1 MTWPSFL
8 LPKTAPLLSVSECL
22 GGGAAPRDHL
32 GGLVWGGGNKQ
43 GRQRPDGESFWRQ
56 VCSLRGVFWVTVEVS
71 VQEWGF
77 VSSLSLSSE
86 MMEERRGG
94 DLTEIDAAGGQLD

>member
-1 MTWPSFL
+1 M
-8 LPKTAPLLSVSECL
+8 
-22 GGGAAPRDHL
+22 
-32 GGLVWGGGNKQ
+32 
-43 GRQRPDGESFWRQ
+43 
-56 VCSLRGVFWVTVEVS
+56 TVEVS
-71 VQEWGF
+71 VQEWSF